1 MELSALIQY
10 VKASLEIVL
19 HLTENE
25 LEDKDVP
32 RKPRTGSISSSA

>member
-10 VKASLEIVL
+10 IKTSLEIVL
-19 HLTENE
+19 NLASGDTE
-25 LEDKDVP
+25 DRDVP